1 MTAIQLFFI
10 KEKGRDTKMNKATKL
25 TLAELLRRK
34 EQMIASK
41 KIKKTMDLYIKS
53 IDSVITIEEPDG
65 ALCRD
70 ANDMEAGEGDKYMCY
85 ECIKEPDIKSKEVQ
99 DAFGCAVPMDIVEII
114 FAPGEI
120 PQIAIECMKLAGYMG
135 GVGSRKKLIQTD
147 GDLQL
152 IHFYLQKGFDWDRLA
167 RLSLSEKIFLK
178 ASMELAVEEETEKYK
193 ALLGSG

>member
-1 MTAIQLFFI
+1 
-10 KEKGRDTKMNKATKL
+10 MNKATKL

-85 ECIKEPDIKSKEVQ
+85 ECIRRIHVNNNIRLVKTKNT
-99 DAFGCAVPMDIVEII
+99 II
-114 FAPGEI
+114 
-120 PQIAIECMKLAGYMG
+120 Y
-135 GVGSRKKLIQTD
+135 
-147 GDLQL
+147 
-152 IHFYLQKGFDWDRLA
+152 
-167 RLSLSEKIFLK
+167 SELFHTI
-178 ASMELAVEEETEKYK
+178 
-193 ALLGSG
+193 